1 MQKIKNAETLGGVT
15 HTHTHTH
22 THTYNLVNGKNIK
35 KIKHTNR
42 PIK

>member
-15 HTHTHTH
+15 HT
-22 THTYNLVNGKNIK
+22 YNLVNEKNIK
-35 KIKHTNR
+35 EIKHTNR

>member
-15 HTHTHTH
+15 HTHTHA
-22 THTYNLVNGKNIK
+22 YNLVNEKNIK
-35 KIKHTNR
+35 EIKHTNR

>member
-15 HTHTHTH
+15 HTHTHT
-22 THTYNLVNGKNIK
+22 YNLVNEKNIK
-35 KIKHTNR
+35 EIKHTNR

>member
-1 MQKIKNAETLGGVT
+1 MQKIKNAETLGGV
-15 HTHTHTH
+15 THTHTH

>member
-1 MQKIKNAETLGGVT
+1 MQKIKNTETLGGV
-15 HTHTHTH
+15 THTHTH

>member
-1 MQKIKNAETLGGVT
+1 MQKIKNAETLGEV
-15 HTHTHTH
+15 TH
-22 THTYNLVNGKNIK
+22 THTYNLVNEKNIK